1 MVDLNV
7 NRPVYLAQRDKSYLK
22 AMDCLADNISEYSV
36 EERYRKI
43 DMTIRLFVTTKKSA
57 LLAIRGL
64 DFYPDEVNFLKCL
77 DLIIESLESAII
89 MVRHESLLEQDKS
102 FLNQFLQESLS
113 SVDDDENSVREISMQ
128 IINST
133 RFLVE
138 KINSRFEKLRSE
150 IIVDLSDD
158 HKKRYDQMF
167 NGDD

>member
-22 AMDCLADNISEYSV
+22 AIKCLESDISEYSV
-36 EERYRKI
+36 EERYKRI
-43 DMTIRLFVTTKKSA
+43 DTTMKLFVSTKESA

-113 SVDDDENSVREISMQ
+113 SVDDDENSAREISVK

-133 RFLVE
+133 RLLIE
-138 KINSRFEKLRSE
+138 KINARFEKLRSE
-150 IIVDLSDD
+150 IIVDLSED
-158 HKKRYDQMF
+158 HKKRYDLMF
-167 NGDD
+167 NGEN